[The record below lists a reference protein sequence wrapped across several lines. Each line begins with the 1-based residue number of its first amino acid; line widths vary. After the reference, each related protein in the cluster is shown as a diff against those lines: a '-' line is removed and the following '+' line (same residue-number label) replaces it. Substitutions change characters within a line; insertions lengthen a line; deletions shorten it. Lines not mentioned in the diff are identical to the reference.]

1 MISPINFTG
10 IKNIGYARILGNN
23 ENNLLQTRVIMNM
36 ELTDDSQN
44 KDLTNFRQIL
54 KKYPFM
60 KNEVNDKY
68 INVEYDLTRV
78 DDFLYSRVLLN
89 GHLVKPEGEGG
100 NLVNF
105 ARNLVNRVK
114 NFKIND
120 FKLDKNHHL
129 SEEAQVGLVYN
140 DNIDNYIDGTSGEL
154 DLLSKTGLIEK
165 FDLFLNDESI
175 ELSKKDEE
183 KVFKALDEVVATL
196 HEPVYVKQNS
206 NYLDALL
213 KTYYPID
220 RGS

>member
-23 ENNLLQTRVIMNM
+23 ENNLPQTRVIMNM

-154 DLLSKTGLIEK
+154 DILSKTGLIEK

>member
-23 ENNLLQTRVIMNM
+23 ENNLPQTRVIMNM

-68 INVEYDLTRV
+68 INVEYDLTGV
-78 DDFLYSRVLLN
+78 DDLLYSRVLLN

-105 ARNLVNRVK
+105 ARNLVNRFK

>member
-23 ENNLLQTRVIMNM
+23 ENNLPQTRVIMNM

-68 INVEYDLTRV
+68 INVEYDLTCV
-78 DDFLYSRVLLN
+78 DNLLYSRVLLN

-100 NLVNF
+100 SLVNF
-105 ARNLVNRVK
+105 ARNLVSRVK